1 MNGPSYFFK
10 RWRYIVAVNYKDASG
25 NQMQPYKS
33 DKIIVDTIKPKIDL
47 SYNPNHVV
55 RQVSGRKYYN
65 QEQTAKIT
73 IRKEFPAQDIKVDVM
88 AKDVKLIL

>member
-1 MNGPSYFFK
+1 
-10 RWRYIVAVNYKDASG
+10 
-25 NQMQPYKS
+25 MQPYKS

-65 QEQTAKIT
+65 QEQTVKIT
-73 IRKEFPAQDIKVDVM
+73 IREKNFRAQDIKVDVM